1 MEKNK
6 RYSILLVLVLAC
18 VVGCSQTDESRSADS
33 VYINGKIITLD
44 EQESV
49 ASGLAVADGR
59 IIAVGTSEKVLTLVD
74 DSTLVIDLQSKTLVP
89 GFVDG
94 HSHLS
99 GVAIQA
105 ITANLLPPPDG
116 PGSDIASLQKTLR
129 EFMKTSEMV
138 KTHNVLI
145 GFNYDDSQL
154 AEKRHPTRQD
164 LDAVSTDMPIMI
176 THQSGHLGV
185 YNTKAL
191 EMFGVTADS
200 EDPPGGIIVREED
213 GRTPNGVLEENAHFQ
228 LLYNVIPPF
237 SGEESLSIMEAA
249 QMQYLSNG
257 FTTIQDGKIDPVSLE
272 LMMKYAQTG
281 GLKADLVVYA
291 DLVPMEDYVVMEGP
305 LQSSNYT
312 DRLRIGGVKLTFDG
326 SPQGKTAWFSKPYLV
341 APQGQADN
349 YAGYPAFTD
358 EEALQWYEVA
368 YKNNWQMLTHTNGD
382 AAIDQLIRVAGK
394 AAERYPKDDRR
405 TVMIHGQFLR
415 EDQVAEVQRL
425 GIFPSLYPMHT
436 FYWGDWHRDS
446 VAGPERAENISPTG
460 WLMERDIKFSI
471 HSDAPVT
478 FPNAMRILDSAVNR
492 VTRAGDILGET
503 HRLRPMDALK
513 AMTIWPAY
521 QHFEE
526 NSKGSLEVGKL
537 ADMVILD
544 RDPLTIDRKNLVD
557 IQILATIK
565 EGVTV
570 YQQ

>member
-1 MEKNK
+1 
-6 RYSILLVLVLAC
+6 
-18 VVGCSQTDESRSADS
+18 
-33 VYINGKIITLD
+33 
-44 EQESV
+44 
-49 ASGLAVADGR
+49 
-59 IIAVGTSEKVLTLVD
+59 
-74 DSTLVIDLQSKTLVP
+74 
-89 GFVDG
+89 
-94 HSHLS
+94 
-99 GVAIQA
+99 
-105 ITANLLPPPDG
+105 
-116 PGSDIASLQKTLR
+116 
-129 EFMKTSEMV
+129 
-138 KTHNVLI
+138 
-145 GFNYDDSQL
+145 
-154 AEKRHPTRQD
+154 
-164 LDAVSTDMPIMI
+164 
-176 THQSGHLGV
+176 
-185 YNTKAL
+185 
-191 EMFGVTADS
+191 
-200 EDPPGGIIVREED
+200 
-213 GRTPNGVLEENAHFQ
+213 
-228 LLYNVIPPF
+228 
-237 SGEESLSIMEAA
+237 
-249 QMQYLSNG
+249 
-257 FTTIQDGKIDPVSLE
+257 
-272 LMMKYAQTG
+272 
-281 GLKADLVVYA
+281 
-291 DLVPMEDYVVMEGP
+291 MEGP

-382 AAIDQLIRVAGK
+382 AAIDQLIRVADK

-415 EDQVAEVQRL
+415 EDQVADVQRL

-446 VAGPERAENISPTG
+446 VAGPDRAENISPTG
-460 WLMERDIKFSI
+460 WLMEKDIKFSI

-492 VTRAGDILGET
+492 VTRSGDILGEK

-544 RDPLTIDRKNLVD
+544 RDPLIIDRQNLVD
-557 IQILATIK
+557 IQIVATIK

-570 YQQ
+570 YQK